1 MKKITKG
8 KLGDL
13 VFQINPTEFTRSTAG
28 VYNEV
33 ASPGMHKPIIVYGG
47 GSNRTYQFDLYLNKR
62 HANPLPYNIQH
73 YIDTFE
79 RYSEHGDIVLFTY
92 AGKSQRVIVESV
104 DTTVLG
110 MDESLN
116 PIEATISLSLKEI
129 TL

>member
-13 VFQINPTEFTRSTAG
+13 VFQINPTEISMSSAG

-33 ASPGMHKPIIVYGG
+33 ASPSMYKPIIVYGG
-47 GSNRTYQFDLYLNKR
+47 GGNKTYQFDLYLNKR
-62 HANPLPYNIQH
+62 HINPLPYSIQH

-79 RYSEHGDIVLFTY
+79 RYSVEGEVVLFTY
-92 AGKSQRVIVESV
+92 FGRSCRVIVESV
-104 DTTVLG
+104 SATILG
-110 MDESLN
+110 MDERLT
-116 PIEATISLSLKEI
+116 PIEATISLSLREI

>member
-1 MKKITKG
+1 M
-8 KLGDL
+8 L
-13 VFQINPTEFTRSTAG
+13 FRS
-28 VYNEV
+28 
-33 ASPGMHKPIIVYGG
+33 
-47 GSNRTYQFDLYLNKR
+47 
-62 HANPLPYNIQH
+62 IQH